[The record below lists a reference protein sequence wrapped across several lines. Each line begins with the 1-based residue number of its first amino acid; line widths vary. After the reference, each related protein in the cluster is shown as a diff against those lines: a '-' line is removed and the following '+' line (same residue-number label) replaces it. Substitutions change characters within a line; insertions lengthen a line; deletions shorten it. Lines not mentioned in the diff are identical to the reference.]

1 MTCSLFIYLRVRTQG
16 TRTQNPMKARG
27 EQAVNKYGLT
37 EKQEAYCQL
46 RAQGVKQTDAY
57 KEAYAR
63 PGTSDAACRAGAAKV
78 ERLAQ
83 IQARLAILREQAEAQ
98 ALMDT
103 ATIQAK
109 LTEIATDENQP
120 VSAQLKAMDQLA
132 KIQGAYETKVEV
144 TARVTMDER
153 EEAARRLMEAAFNA
167 LDLEDDEE

>member
-1 MTCSLFIYLRVRTQG
+1 M
-16 TRTQNPMKARG
+16 
-27 EQAVNKYGLT
+27 
-37 EKQEAYCQL
+37 

-144 TARVTMDER
+144 SAKVSLDDKEA
-153 EEAARRLMEAAFNA
+153 AARRLLEAAFG
-167 LDLEDDEE
+167 LTSTDEEDV

>member
-1 MTCSLFIYLRVRTQG
+1 
-16 TRTQNPMKARG
+16 MKARG
-27 EQAVNKYGLT
+27 EQAVNKFGLT

-46 RAQGVKQTDAY
+46 RARGVKQTDAY

-83 IQARLAILREQAEAQ
+83 IQARLTILREQAEAQ

-144 TARVTMDER
+144 SAKVSLDDKEA
-153 EEAARRLMEAAFNA
+153 AARRLLEAAFGLTSA
-167 LDLEDDEE
+167 DEEDV